1 MDDLPGATQYVNDAL
16 QNADTT
22 ALVARFAL
30 FHDMQWVLDRI
41 TAL

>member
-1 MDDLPGATQYVNDAL
+1 MDDLPGVKRYVNDAL
-16 QNADTT
+16 QNADTM
-22 ALVARFAL
+22 ALVALFAL